1 MAAEQ
6 TIPHLELES
15 RDLWPLEL
23 AQQTL
28 RSYLCSLLALF
39 FFYAYRQFDSSRHR
53 GRLNVDY
60 EDLSVVL
67 AETLV
72 SEGWELGQ

>member
-1 MAAEQ
+1 MAVEQ

-28 RSYLCSLLALF
+28 RSYLCSLFAL
-39 FFYAYRQFDSSRHR
+39 FFYAYRQFDSSSHR
-53 GRLNVDY
+53 GRLRVDY